1 MTARAFGLIVACAGF
16 AGAAPMGA
24 QQTTEVLPPAG
35 FGTLKV
41 DDLALL
47 FETEDLRI
55 RVLPLDERVLRL
67 LASDSYASLSGLK
80 RLKAADIDSA
90 GRRYGTSDPS
100 LFVITFFGLKEN
112 ATFTPEDLTVQ
123 SRGRLFR
130 PFAFAPLTP
139 GWGERRL
146 ARRGEMVAVAL
157 FEPGIALF
165 DDLTVSY
172 GAASTNAWSRIV
184 RRLDLER
191 AAVLSRAAAAGR
203 S

>member
-1 MTARAFGLIVACAGF
+1 MTVTGGF
-16 AGAAPMGA
+16 ACLLAWTCLAGPLGA
-24 QQTTEVLPPAG
+24 QHRPDDLPPAG

-41 DDLALL
+41 DDIALL
-47 FETEDLRI
+47 FETTDLRI

-67 LASDSYASLSGLK
+67 LAPDSYASMSGLK
-80 RLKAADIDSA
+80 RVKAAEIDSA
-90 GRRYGTSDPS
+90 ARRFGFTEPS
-100 LFVITFFGLKEN
+100 LFLITLLAIRDQ

-130 PFAFAPLTP
+130 PFDFAPLSP

-146 ARRGEMVAVAL
+146 ARRAEAVAVAL
-157 FEPGIALF
+157 FEPGIAMF

-172 GAASTNAWSRIV
+172 GAASTDAWSRIV
-184 RRLDLER
+184 HRLDLER

>member
-1 MTARAFGLIVACAGF
+1 MTARAIVLAWAGF
-16 AGAAPMGA
+16 VGTPVVA
-24 QQTTEVLPPAG
+24 QQSIEEMPPAG

-47 FETEDLRI
+47 FETPELRI

-67 LASDSYASLSGLK
+67 LAPDSYASLSGLK
-80 RLKAADIDSA
+80 RLKAAEIDSA
-90 GRRYGTSDPS
+90 GRRYGVADPT
-100 LFVITFFGLKEN
+100 LFLITLFGLKEQ

-130 PFAFAPLTP
+130 PFGFAPLSP

-146 ARRGEMVAVAL
+146 ARRGEAVAVAL

-165 DDLTVSY
+165 DDLTVFFGTS
-172 GAASTNAWSRIV
+172 STDAWSRIV
-184 RRLDLER
+184 PRLDQER